1 MICSLCLSVCGH
13 SSTATVC
20 VDVKMELTLLCVLS
34 LFLLN
39 MNIYGNDAGS
49 YRVSVT
55 KQPSWTQT
63 FSGESITLTCEIHGG
78 GDAQW
83 EYEWRTSNSNQPDDK
98 TGKVLMIRADE
109 SHSGDYSCRGRRNHE
124 STQWSDNITLTVT
137 SEPPKAR
144 LTAGS
149 TTISVGGSV
158 TLSCSVDGSDG
169 WKYDW
174 FRSAALIRTNNNS
187 IRITDG
193 GNYYCRGGR
202 GNPVYYTQNSVS
214 VTVDKTVSNK
224 AAVKRQHDWPEIFKG
239 EVITL
244 TCEIQAGGDTEWE
257 YEWTQGNVRR
267 TPDGRKLWVFTA
279 YGSSSGNYK
288 CRGRQK
294 TNSYSFTAWS
304 DALRLTVTAFK
315 PKAELRS
322 DETDI
327 PVGGS
332 VTLSCSVT
340 SSSGW
345 KYYWYRHKSSEVL
358 ITQHGETSVS
368 QEGLYW
374 CRGGRGNPVYYTQ
387 YSDSVRINKNVLNK
401 VVVTLHPNWTQLFS
415 GETITVRCEM
425 DDRGDTEWEYEWK
438 TPRTTN
444 TQQNEVNISSASSS
458 HSGNY
463 SCRGRMRNAQ
473 HDTTEWSQSIRLTV
487 SDNKAQCVLTASPS
501 WLSPGASVA
510 LSCEVEPPSAGW
522 RFYWYQTVPDG
533 SHSSYRYELLPGS
546 EHGTEQGSYML
557 DGHTHTAGYVCRA
570 ARGEPVYYTDYSK
583 AAFVWSGD
591 ADPSASLTVSPD
603 TVQHFTRDSV
613 SLSCEGNSTEWR
625 VRRFPEGG
633 FLSSCSNWT
642 TSGSRCDIITSQ
654 SGSAVV
660 WCESGSG
667 HFSNSVNIT
676 VHDAGLILMSP
687 VRPVTEGLS
696 VSLSCKLKTG
706 QKASSVFF
714 YHNEQLI
721 QNDSRVELNISAV
734 SKSHEGFYKCWY
746 QGTESPQSWMAVNGF
761 STEAPSFSA
770 SFIVGLVVRLSVIVF
785 LQLLLLCV
793 WRNMKA
799 HRSVSTDKS
808 SATQQTVNQLEP
820 QLYSSLLHGDVCVYE
835 SVRGSGNNDGG
846 THDDTEEDHDYN
858 NVDPNAATVR
868 GRGVLEPIPAGYGR
882 EAGYTLDGSPVHRRA
897 THRQTTIHSHT
908 HTYGQWRE
916 ANQPNARLWTVGGE
930 PGENPRKHGENV
942 QTPHRKAP
950 EPPGIEPRTFL
961 L

>member
-1 MICSLCLSVCGH
+1 M
-13 SSTATVC
+13 
-20 VDVKMELTLLCVLS
+20 
-34 LFLLN
+34 
-39 MNIYGNDAGS
+39 
-49 YRVSVT
+49 
-55 KQPSWTQT
+55 
-63 FSGESITLTCEIHGG
+63 
-78 GDAQW
+78 
-83 EYEWRTSNSNQPDDK
+83 
-98 TGKVLMIRADE
+98 
-109 SHSGDYSCRGRRNHE
+109 CRGRRGEPAVYTYQSDYVTIKITYSNSVSVSLQLDWTQVIRGQITVRCE
-124 STQWSDNITLTVT
+124 IQGGGDTQWVYDWETTSGQTITQRTNTNPWTMSAFSSGGYRCRATNRQDSYSSTQWSEAAALTVSGAVLTIDPSRSRYFTGESVTFTCDMKDGKRTEWETRLIKDGGEIASYSGYRIKALSTGDRGRYQCFRVHRKTNHIKT
-137 SEPPKAR
+137 SETIKLIVSDKPRAS
-144 LTAGS
+144 LTS
-149 TTISVGGSV
+149 DNTVISAGGSV

-169 WKYDW
+169 WRYDW
-174 FRSAALIRTNNNS
+174 FRSAALIRTNTES
-187 IRITDG
+187 RIRITDG

-214 VTVDKTVSNK
+214 VTVKETVSNK
-224 AAVKRQHDWPEIFKG
+224 AAVKRQHDWSEIFKG
-239 EVITL
+239 EEITL

-267 TPDGRKLWVFTA
+267 TPDGRKPWVFTA
-279 YGSSSGNYK
+279 SGSSSGDYK

-304 DALRLTVTAFK
+304 DALRLTVTASE

-345 KYYWYRHKSSEVL
+345 KYYWYRGEKSSEVL
-358 ITQHGETSVS
+358 ITQDSETSVS

-387 YSDSVRINKNVLNK
+387 YSDSVRINTNVPNK

-415 GETITVRCEM
+415 GEKITVRCEM

-438 TPRTTN
+438 TPGTTN

-473 HDTTEWSQSIRLTV
+473 RNTTEWSQSIRLTV

-591 ADPSASLTVSPD
+591 VDPSASLTVSPD

-613 SLSCEGNSTEWR
+613 SLSCEGNSAEWR

-654 SGSAVV
+654 SGSAVF

-687 VRPVTEGLS
+687 IRPVTEGLS
-696 VSLSCKLKTG
+696 VLLSCKLKRG

-770 SFIVGLVVRLSVIVF
+770 SFTVGLVVRLSVIVF
-785 LQLLLLCV
+785 LQLLLLLCV
-793 WRNMKA
+793 WKNMKA
-799 HRSVSTDKS
+799 QRSVSTDKS

-820 QLYSSLLHGDVCVYE
+820 QVYSSLLHDDVCVYE
-835 SVRGSGNNDGG
+835 SVGGSGKIDGG

-858 NVDPNAATVR
+858 NVDPKAAT
-868 GRGVLEPIPAGYGR
+868 Y
-882 EAGYTLDGSPVHRRA
+882 S
-897 THRQTTIHSHT
+897 
-908 HTYGQWRE
+908 
-916 ANQPNARLWTVGGE
+916 
-930 PGENPRKHGENV
+930 
-942 QTPHRKAP
+942 
-950 EPPGIEPRTFL
+950 
-961 L
+961 